1 MDRETKITIIGYFIG
16 AILIILALRFIFT
29 NKSCV
34 DWFNKPI
41 STLNA
46 GDLLLIVIIGAFMSR
61 K

>member
-1 MDRETKITIIGYFIG
+1 MDRKQTFIIIGYFIG
-16 AILIILALRFIFT
+16 AIVMIVALKFTLT
-29 NKSCV
+29 NKTSA

-41 STLNA
+41 STLNV